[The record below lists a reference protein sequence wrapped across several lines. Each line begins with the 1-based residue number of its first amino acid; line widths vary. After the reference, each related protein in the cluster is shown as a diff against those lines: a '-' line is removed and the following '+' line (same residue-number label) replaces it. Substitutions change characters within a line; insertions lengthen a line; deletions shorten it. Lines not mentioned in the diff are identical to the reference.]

1 MPSSQQFRKEERLCS
16 KHLTARLFNEGQSF
30 LIYPVKV
37 VYLEVK
43 EEDISRMKSNLQVM
57 MSVPKKRFK
66 TAVKR
71 NRIKRLLREC
81 WRKNK
86 SGITLQVQERNI
98 HLVVA
103 LIYIGDMLPGYAFL
117 NTKIISVIK
126 RLTHELSE

>member
-1 MPSSQQFRKEERLCS
+1 MPLTQRFRKEERLCS
-16 KHLTARLFNEGQSF
+16 RHLAARLFKEGRSF
-30 LIYPVKV
+30 LVYPVKV

-57 MSVPKKRFK
+57 MTVSKKRFK

-86 SGITLQVQERNI
+86 SGITLQAKERNI
-98 HLVVA
+98 HLAVS
-103 LIYIGDMLPGYAFL
+103 LIYIGEGLPDYAFL
-117 NTKIISVIK
+117 NSKIISVVK
-126 RLTHELSE
+126 RLTQELSA